1 MALKSELLRTLM
13 EQVDDSADGTAQRD
27 VIAVWLALLGKFSPL
42 IGPASVNVLFMR
54 SVDVNRA
61 AFAWLPPIAPNGAG
75 DQFSAFETVLKTQ
88 PPDEV
93 IRATRALLGTF
104 IDSLFTL
111 IGPALTAKFVGS
123 AAGDKRDSKKVDRSI

>member
-1 MALKSELLRTLM
+1 MASKNELLRTLM

-27 VIAVWLALLGKFSPL
+27 VIVVWLALLGKFSPL
-42 IGPASVNVLFMR
+42 IGPGSVNLLFMR

-75 DQFSAFETVLKTQ
+75 GAHFSAFETVLKTQ
-88 PPDEV
+88 PSDEV

-104 IDSLFTL
+104 IESLFTL

-123 AAGDKRDSKKVDRSI
+123 AVGDKRDQKK